1 MYCLVKISKK
11 NVLWFQISDFNMFER
26 YFGTTTKLHVLPQ
39 GRSKTK
45 TPFHQNSLTFFQT
58 TFSKNTLHQGT
69 IKKTPQLLRL
79 DNSGY
84 FLKPP
89 HLPHTSCI
97 SHHVIKWNPT
107 LSGVL
112 VWSCRLAGNYFP
124 NCCGCRTA
132 AQRKLYKHDLR
143 YIDAICRNLL
153 RSLVGAPAGLDW
165 LSPWH
170 DMHGMSACEIR
181 WRFMVWNFGRKHVV
195 CNIGNSE
202 TRKIFDT
209 WVRNY
214 VFLPIQRVWYLED
227 FAATTD
233 IWMQCASK
241 FVVLAN
247 CWPRILVASVLPH
260 PPKKK
265 QKKMRLKWATSG
277 HTNGNWKW
285 KFPRWRKQMKLHIP
299 GASTHAD
306 FHVFNLGFKI

>member
-1 MYCLVKISKK
+1 
-11 NVLWFQISDFNMFER
+11 MFER

-112 VWSCRLAGNYFP
+112 VWSCRLAETTSQIVAVAALLLNV
-124 NCCGCRTA
+124 NCTNMIYVTLMRFAGTCFARLWGR
-132 AQRKLYKHDLR
+132 
-143 YIDAICRNLL
+143 
-153 RSLVGAPAGLDW
+153 PAGLDW

-214 VFLPIQRVWYLED
+214 VF
-227 FAATTD
+227 FAD
-233 IWMQCASK
+233 SK
-241 FVVLAN
+241 GLVLGRFCCDNRHLDA
-247 CWPRILVASVLPH
+247 
-260 PPKKK
+260 
-265 QKKMRLKWATSG
+265 MRLEVCSFG
-277 HTNGNWKW
+277 
-285 KFPRWRKQMKLHIP
+285 KLL
-299 GASTHAD
+299 T
-306 FHVFNLGFKI
+306 

>member
-1 MYCLVKISKK
+1 
-11 NVLWFQISDFNMFER
+11 
-26 YFGTTTKLHVLPQ
+26 
-39 GRSKTK
+39 
-45 TPFHQNSLTFFQT
+45 
-58 TFSKNTLHQGT
+58 
-69 IKKTPQLLRL
+69 LRL

-165 LSPWH
+165 LPWH

-214 VFLPIQRVWYLED
+214 FFLPIQRVWYLED

-247 CWPRILVASVLPH
+247 CWPRILVASVSPH
-260 PPKKK
+260 PPQKNKKK
-265 QKKMRLKWATSG
+265 CALNGQPQGTLTETESESFLAGENKW
-277 HTNGNWKW
+277 N
-285 KFPRWRKQMKLHIP
+285 
-299 GASTHAD
+299 STYQAHQPTLI
-306 FHVFNLGFKI
+306 FTFLI

>member
-1 MYCLVKISKK
+1 MVSDFRFQYVWTLFWDNHEAACLTPRTVQNKNSFPPKFS
-11 NVLWFQISDFNMFER
+11 NVLPNNFQQEHFAPLFL
-26 YFGTTTKLHVLPQ
+26 YTA
-39 GRSKTK
+39 
-45 TPFHQNSLTFFQT
+45 
-58 TFSKNTLHQGT
+58 GT